1 MCERK
6 FLNQGC
12 FRPNDS
18 TRCRWMRWLSR
29 WVRQPAVSV
38 CLKCVSTKAPLCGS
52 PATQSKN
59 TLCTQSFCCFFF
71 CYFLI
76 YSITV
81 SHNWLCGQ
89 KWHIYVINCS
99 LLLKT
104 DVNVKKQ
111 NLCTVLSQ
119 SRSDMGKKT
128 TCLGGGLKQPIKKKE
143 VIFSLQL
150 HPVPCFCS
158 CFRNWIF
165 VPLDLGLP
173 FDTDGLW
180 PTPALTFPIFRSKL
194 HTWLLQSELG
204 IAFHLY
210 SL

>member
-1 MCERK
+1 MIK
-6 FLNQGC
+6 SLSQTTSC
-12 FRPNDS
+12 F
-18 TRCRWMRWLSR
+18 CLSE
-29 WVRQPAVSV
+29 V
-38 CLKCVSTKAPLCGS
+38 CLDQGSTMWLTSDTEQKH
-52 PATQSKN
+52 
-59 TLCTQSFCCFFF
+59 TLYPIILLFFF
-71 CYFLI
+71 GYFLI
-76 YSITV
+76 YSKTV

-119 SRSDMGKKT
+119 SRSDMGKKN

-165 VPLDLGLP
+165 VPLDLACHLTLMGYGPRLP
-173 FDTDGLW
+173 
-180 PTPALTFPIFRSKL
+180 
-194 HTWLLQSELG
+194 
-204 IAFHLY
+204 
-210 SL
+210 

>member
-1 MCERK
+1 MIK
-6 FLNQGC
+6 SLSQTTSC
-12 FRPNDS
+12 F
-18 TRCRWMRWLSR
+18 CLSE
-29 WVRQPAVSV
+29 V
-38 CLKCVSTKAPLCGS
+38 CLDQGSTVWLTSDTEQKH
-52 PATQSKN
+52 
-59 TLCTQSFCCFFF
+59 TLYPIILLLFFF

-81 SHNWLCGQ
+81 SHNWLWGQ

-119 SRSDMGKKT
+119 SRSDMGEKN

-158 CFRNWIF
+158 CFRNWIL
-165 VPLDLGLP
+165 VPLDLACHSTLMGCGPRLP
-173 FDTDGLW
+173 
-180 PTPALTFPIFRSKL
+180 
-194 HTWLLQSELG
+194 
-204 IAFHLY
+204 
-210 SL
+210 